1 MNYKYKTNFSNP
13 IERSDILNSNF
24 QLNSIASLDNL
35 SQLIDEDIDFEKNID
50 LLGVAFN
57 AALINVFNRNG
68 DGIDTVTA
76 EKIKKYFIH
85 KPTNIE
91 HDKKKVVGHIISSA
105 ISEVSNNKI
114 IENVNIDSREPMN
127 LSLGAV
133 IYSAANRDFSKLAEE
148 SVLPE
153 SDKYMKVSASW
164 ELGFND
170 YFIAVGSRNLM
181 DAEIIKEEKHIKE
194 LSKYLQCF
202 DGEGK
207 LSDGSEIY
215 RLVAGEV
222 YPLGIGYTANPAANV
237 KGIHLREDKK
247 KEEEI
252 EAFDPEKKTVNIESN
267 FSENKKNEK
276 NISQTSNLDVID
288 SITKN
293 SHMEKNILLE
303 DFKKILDEKIPDHG
317 FNQETV
323 ANVGRVIGD
332 AIKSKSDKYE
342 AELSKLEDQKAKI
355 SEAEIKMQSDVE
367 ELKSQLESSQTEI
380 ESLKG
385 EIESRKREEAFNSR
399 MESISSEYE
408 LSKEDSKLLASE
420 VKDVGLNDQDFDD
433 YKSKLEVMWAHKNKE
448 YIKTQEEAFEKRV
461 QDEVLKIS
469 QTQESG
475 VESQSLETSEASAVS
490 EEDTI
495 EQALDQVEENSENI
509 LNNNSNS
516 NTEEDGIREK
526 FAKAFSAENLTI
538 KI

>member
-35 SQLIDEDIDFEKNID
+35 SELIDENIDFEKNID

-148 SVLPE
+148 SVIPE

-202 DGEGK
+202 DGEGR
-207 LSDGSEIY
+207 LNDGSEIY

-222 YPLGIGYTANPAANV
+222 YPLGIGYTSNPAANV
-237 KGIHLREDKK
+237 KGIHIREDKK
-247 KEEEI
+247 KDEEI
-252 EAFDPEKKTVNIESN
+252 SANTSLKKISKIKSN
-267 FSENKKNEK
+267 CSENKKNKK
-276 NISQTSNLDVID
+276 NISQTNNLDVIV
-288 SITKN
+288 SITKI

-303 DFKKILDEKIPDHG
+303 DFKTILDEKIPDHG
-317 FNQETV
+317 FSQETV

-332 AIKSKSDKYE
+332 AIKSKSDQYE
-342 AELSKLEDQKAKI
+342 KELSELEDQRVKI

-367 ELKSQLESSQTEI
+367 ELKSELESSQAEI

-385 EIESRKREEAFNSR
+385 EIESRKKEDAFNSR
-399 MESISSEYE
+399 MESISSEYD

-420 VKDVGLNDQDFDD
+420 IKSVGLSDQEFED

-461 QDEVLKIS
+461 QDEILKIS
-469 QTQESG
+469 QSQKSET
-475 VESQSLETSEASAVS
+475 ESQPLETSEASTVS
-490 EEDTI
+490 EEDTV
-495 EQALDQVEENSENI
+495 EQALDQVEENSESI
-509 LNNNSNS
+509 SNNNSNL

-526 FAKAFSAENLTI
+526 FAKAFSKENLTI